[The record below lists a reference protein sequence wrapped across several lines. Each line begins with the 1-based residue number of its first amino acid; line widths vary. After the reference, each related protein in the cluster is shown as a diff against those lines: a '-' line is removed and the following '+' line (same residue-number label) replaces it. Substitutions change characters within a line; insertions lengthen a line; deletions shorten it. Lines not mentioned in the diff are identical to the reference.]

1 MIRHICGCDVSV
13 AAIGLA
19 GENRVRFASVMHDG
33 KAARAAGRC
42 GLGAVMGSKNLKAI
56 AVKGSGEI
64 PLFDLEGLKAS
75 IKQIMPELIN
85 SPDHRFKKAHN
96 VFSMFLADKRY
107 GVNNWRDA
115 DLPGFRESFLR
126 ELDQHVQNGKPYLC
140 AGCRTGCVESHV
152 QNGERQNV
160 WESVAPLGSQCGI
173 IDMNCIQQAYALCN
187 RHGIDSISAGGVVSL
202 AMECFEAGILTRKDA
217 DGLDLNFG
225 NGEAMLTLL
234 QMICEGNGIGSLLAE
249 GTRRAAKIL
258 GPKAEPFAIEVK
270 GLEVPAHDPRAH
282 NFLALAYATDNRGA
296 IHTGAADPR
305 IEGFDLAG
313 MADIRFNVE
322 GTAEMVARGQD
333 YGAVLNSLVLC
344 AFSHAGYA
352 QYNSGM
358 GFPGI
363 TAAEVVRW
371 LNLATG
377 MDVTFDSLMQA
388 GERLVNLK
396 RIINLKLGMKPGEDN
411 LPKRFLTVSRKS
423 GPVTDPLP
431 PIEKLLSDYYQ
442 VRGWDRNGRISDKK
456 LADLGLTPS

>member
-1 MIRHICGCDVSV
+1 
-13 AAIGLA
+13 
-19 GENRVRFASVMHDG
+19 
-33 KAARAAGRC
+33 
-42 GLGAVMGSKNLKAI
+42 MGSKKLKAI
-56 AVKGSGEI
+56 AVKGREEI
-64 PLFDLEGLKAS
+64 PLCNREALMTS
-75 IKQIMPELIN
+75 IREVMPELIN
-85 SPDHRFKKAHN
+85 NPDHRLQKAHG
-96 VFSMFLADKRY
+96 VFSMFLADRRY
-107 GVNNWRDA
+107 GVNNWRDG
-115 DLPGFRESFLR
+115 DLQGFSKSFLS
-126 ELDQHVQNGKPYLC
+126 ELGKHVRSGKPYLC

-152 QNGERQNV
+152 LDGERQNV

-173 IDMNCIQQAYALCN
+173 VDMDCIQQAYALCN
-187 RHGIDSISAGGVVSL
+187 RHGIDSISAGGVVSF
-202 AMECFEAGILTRKDA
+202 AMECFEAGVLTRKET
-217 DGLDLNFG
+217 DGLDLTFG
-225 NGEAMLTLL
+225 NGEAMLLLL
-234 QMICEGNGIGSLLAE
+234 QMICEGNGIGSILAE
-249 GTRRAAKIL
+249 GTRRAAQL
-258 GPKAEPFAIEVK
+258 FGPKAEPFAIEVK

-305 IEGFDLAG
+305 IEGFDLTG
-313 MADIRFNVE
+313 MADIRFRVD

-344 AFSHAGYA
+344 AFSHAGYV
-352 QYNSGM
+352 QYNSAM

-377 MDVTFDSLMQA
+377 MDITFDSLMQA
-388 GERLVNLK
+388 GERVVNLK

-442 VRGWDRNGRISDKK
+442 VRGWDSNGRISHKK